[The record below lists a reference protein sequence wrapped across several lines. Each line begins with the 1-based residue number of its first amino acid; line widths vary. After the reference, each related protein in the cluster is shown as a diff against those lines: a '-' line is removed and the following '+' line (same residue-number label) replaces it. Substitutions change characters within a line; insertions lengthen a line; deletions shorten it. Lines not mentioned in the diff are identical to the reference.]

1 MIYLIGTMI
10 TKQFKLLL
18 CGFWLNFFLLSIT
31 QAKDLSA
38 SVTYRPSQLQAKN
51 VAVVYN
57 IDNDNSTEIA
67 QYYLNA
73 RHIPESNL
81 IGVNAPKNNH
91 GVMHPDDFTQLKT
104 AIESH
109 LNNDIQV
116 IVLMW
121 TTPFAVNCNAITAAL
136 TLGYNAK
143 QCENTCSA
151 GDNNPYFNSA
161 SLNPYQSNQLRLS
174 MLLPTDN
181 IATAKALI
189 DRGVLSNFTLSE
201 GTGYFLKTKDIARSK
216 PREPFFPND
225 LDTIS
230 SRKLFLRTLH
240 AEDIQHKKDV
250 MFYFTGQATV
260 THLNTLNFLPGAI
273 ADHLTS
279 FGGVLIANSDQMPS
293 TKWIEA
299 GATGSFGSVSEPC
312 NYWQKFP
319 NPQVLLGHYLAGETL
334 IESYWKSVV
343 WPTQGLFIGEPLAT
357 PYKRIDVNMLL
368 PHLDI
373 SN

>member
-38 SVTYRPSQLQAKN
+38 GVTYRPSQLQAKN

-57 IDNDNSTEIA
+57 IDDYNSTEIA

-181 IATAKALI
+181 IATAKALV